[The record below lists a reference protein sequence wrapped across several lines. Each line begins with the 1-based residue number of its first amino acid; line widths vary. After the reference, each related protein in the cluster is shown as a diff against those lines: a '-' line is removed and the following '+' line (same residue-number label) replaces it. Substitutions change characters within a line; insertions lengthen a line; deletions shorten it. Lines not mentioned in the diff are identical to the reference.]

1 MPRGTETQ
9 EPNEKPQE
17 GRDTSPKEQE
27 FKEETQRIDD
37 ATFESEAVVESVRD
51 VQQSEKIEGELKAA
65 VEAVHTADLPKPVL
79 EASAELDDKGK
90 GSLIVEPSPEL
101 GGMGKA
107 VEMVEKR
114 KMAAAGAGSNLIGLI
129 TPEK

>member
-1 MPRGTETQ
+1 M
-9 EPNEKPQE
+9 
-17 GRDTSPKEQE
+17 
-27 FKEETQRIDD
+27 
-37 ATFESEAVVESVRD
+37 ESVRD

-129 TPEK
+129 SLGI